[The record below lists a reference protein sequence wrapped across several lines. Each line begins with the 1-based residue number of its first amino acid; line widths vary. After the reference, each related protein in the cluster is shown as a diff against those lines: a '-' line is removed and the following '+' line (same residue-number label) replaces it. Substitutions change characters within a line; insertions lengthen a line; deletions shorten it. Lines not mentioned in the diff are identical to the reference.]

1 MLINCS
7 LYKDGIKQKNLTID
21 EISHWAGKQDHV
33 LWAAFNNVDDFLL
46 DKIQGIFKLNE
57 LAVEDT
63 GQPVDF
69 AEQNQI
75 PRIVEYQ
82 NTIFIMANLLEYKNN
97 QIEAGEMTLF
107 VGSNY
112 ILSFRKNSE
121 HRFTNV
127 RDRCER
133 EPDLLKMGPGYIL
146 YAILDEIVD
155 RYFPLLNRIEDE
167 MAMIEK
173 EIFKKKDTKKI
184 IEKLFQLKTQ
194 TTDLR
199 HATIPLSEVLG
210 KLHGGR
216 VPTVC
221 MNLQDYFNDIHNHL
235 IRINKSIENF
245 RDGITTS
252 VQVSLALAT
261 IEKSETTKKLAA
273 WAAIFGVC
281 TTGVGIWGMNFKHM
295 PELDWQYGYPL
306 SLLIIFGAAY
316 HVYRK
321 FKKSGWL

>member
-316 HVYRK
+316 YVYKK

>member
-21 EISHWAGKQDHV
+21 EISHWAGKQDNV

-316 HVYRK
+316 YVYRK

>member
-146 YAILDEIVD
+146 YAILDEVVD

-173 EIFKKKDTKKI
+173 EIFTKKDTKKL

-199 HATIPLSEVLG
+199 HATMPLSEVLG

-216 VPTVC
+216 VPAVC
-221 MNLQDYFNDIHNHL
+221 MNVQDYFNDIHNHL

-252 VQVSLALAT
+252 VQVSLALVT
-261 IEKSETTKKLAA
+261 IEESETTKKLAA

-306 SLLIIFGAAY
+306 SLLIIFGAAFY
-316 HVYRK
+316 IYRK

>member
-7 LYKDGIKQKNLTID
+7 LYKDGIKQKILTID

-146 YAILDEIVD
+146 YAILDEVVD

-173 EIFKKKDTKKI
+173 EIFTKKDTKKL

-221 MNLQDYFNDIHNHL
+221 MNVQDYFNDIHNHL

-316 HVYRK
+316 YVYRK

>member
-7 LYKDGIKQKNLTID
+7 LYKEGIKQKNLTLE
-21 EISHWAGKQDHV
+21 EIPQWIEKSDHII
-33 LWAAFNNVDDFLL
+33 WAAFHNIDNQTLDF
-46 DKIQGIFKLNE
+46 IQNIFKLND

-63 GQPVDF
+63 GQTLDI
-69 AEQNQI
+69 AEANQS

-82 NTIFIMANLLEYKNN
+82 NTIFIMAHLLEYKNDR
-97 QIEAGEMTLF
+97 IETGEMTLF

-121 HRFTNV
+121 HKFANV
-127 RDRCER
+127 RNRCEM
-133 EPDLLKMGPGYIL
+133 ESELLKIGVGFIL

-155 RYFPLLNRIEDE
+155 RYFPLLNKIEMDME
-167 MAMIEK
+167 LIEK
-173 EIFKKKDTKKI
+173 EMFKKKDTKKL
-184 IEKLFQLKTQ
+184 IEKLYQLKIQ

-216 VPTVC
+216 VPAVC
-221 MNLQDYFNDIHNHL
+221 VQLQDYFNDVHNHL
-235 IRINKSIENF
+235 IRINKSIESL
-245 RDGITTS
+245 RETISTS

-261 IEKSETTKKLAA
+261 IEKSEVTKKLAG
-273 WAAIFGVC
+273 WAAIFAVC
-281 TTGVGIWGMNFKHM
+281 TTGTGIWGMNFEYM
-295 PELDWQYGYPL
+295 PELKFKYGYPL
-306 SLLIIFGAAY
+306 ILVLIFLAAFL
-316 HVYRK
+316 VYKK

>member
-173 EIFKKKDTKKI
+173 EIFTKKDTKKL

-221 MNLQDYFNDIHNHL
+221 MNVQDYFNDIHNHL

-316 HVYRK
+316 YVYKK

>member
-21 EISHWAGKQDHV
+21 EIPQWAGKQDHV
-33 LWAAFNNVDDFLL
+33 LWAAFNNVDDVLQ
-46 DKIQGIFKLNE
+46 DKIQSIFKLNE

-146 YAILDEIVD
+146 YAILDEVVD

-173 EIFKKKDTKKI
+173 EIFTKKDTKKL

-221 MNLQDYFNDIHNHL
+221 MNVQDYFNDIHNHL

-316 HVYRK
+316 YVYKK

>member
-1 MLINCS
+1 MFINCS

-21 EISHWAGKQDHV
+21 EIPQWAGKQDHV
-33 LWAAFNNVDDFLL
+33 LWATFNNVDDALL
-46 DKIQGIFKLNE
+46 DKIQSIFKLNE

-82 NTIFIMANLLEYKNN
+82 NTIFIMANMLEYKNN

-112 ILSFRKNSE
+112 VLSFRKNSD
-121 HRFTNV
+121 HRFANV

-133 EPDLLKMGPGYIL
+133 EPDLLKLGPGYIL

-167 MAMIEK
+167 MVMIEK
-173 EIFKKKDTKKI
+173 EMFTKKDTKRL

-221 MNLQDYFNDIHNHL
+221 MNVQDYFNDIHNHL

-316 HVYRK
+316 YVYRK

>member
-1 MLINCS
+1 MFINCS

-21 EISHWAGKQDHV
+21 EIPQWAGKQDHV
-33 LWAAFNNVDDFLL
+33 LWATFNNVDDALL
-46 DKIQGIFKLNE
+46 DKIQSIFKLNE

-82 NTIFIMANLLEYKNN
+82 NTIFIMANMLEYKNN

-112 ILSFRKNSE
+112 VLSFRKNSD
-121 HRFTNV
+121 HRFANV

-133 EPDLLKMGPGYIL
+133 EPDLLKLEPGYIL

-167 MAMIEK
+167 MMMIEK
-173 EIFKKKDTKKI
+173 EMFTKKDKKKL

-199 HATIPLSEVLG
+199 HATMPLSEVLG

-216 VPTVC
+216 VPAVC
-221 MNLQDYFNDIHNHL
+221 MNVQDYFNDIHNHL

-252 VQVSLALAT
+252 VQVSLALVT
-261 IEKSETTKKLAA
+261 IEESETTKKLAA

-306 SLLIIFGAAY
+306 SLLIIFGAAFY
-316 HVYRK
+316 IYRK

>member
-273 WAAIFGVC
+273 WALFLGYAQPVLEFG
-281 TTGVGIWGMNFKHM
+281 
-295 PELDWQYGYPL
+295 E
-306 SLLIIFGAAY
+306 
-316 HVYRK
+316 
-321 FKKSGWL
+321 

>member
-21 EISHWAGKQDHV
+21 EISQWAGKQDHV
-33 LWAAFNNVDDFLL
+33 LWAAFNNVDDALL

-146 YAILDEIVD
+146 YAILDEVVD

-173 EIFKKKDTKKI
+173 EIFTKKDTKKL

-221 MNLQDYFNDIHNHL
+221 MNVQDYFNDIHNHL

-306 SLLIIFGAAY
+306 SLLIIFGAAFY
-316 HVYRK
+316 IYRK

>member
-21 EISHWAGKQDHV
+21 EISHWADKQDHV
-33 LWAAFNNVDDFLL
+33 LWAAFNKVDDFLL
-46 DKIQGIFKLNE
+46 DKIQSIFKLNE

-316 HVYRK
+316 YVYRK

>member
-21 EISHWAGKQDHV
+21 EISQWAGKQDHV
-33 LWAAFNNVDDFLL
+33 LWAAFNNVDDALL

-146 YAILDEIVD
+146 YAILDEVVD

-173 EIFKKKDTKKI
+173 EIFTKKDTKKL

-221 MNLQDYFNDIHNHL
+221 MNVQDYFNDIHNHL

-245 RDGITTS
+245 RDSITTS

-316 HVYRK
+316 YVYRK

>member
-21 EISHWAGKQDHV
+21 EIPQWTDKQDHV
-33 LWAAFNNVDDFLL
+33 LWAAFNNADDVLL
-46 DKIQGIFKLNE
+46 DKIQDIFKLNE

-82 NTIFIMANLLEYKNN
+82 NTIFIMANMLEYKNN

-112 ILSFRKNSE
+112 VLSFRKNSD

-133 EPDLLKMGPGYIL
+133 EPDLLKLGPGYIL

-167 MAMIEK
+167 MVMIEK
-173 EIFKKKDTKKI
+173 EMFTKKDTKKL
-184 IEKLFQLKTQ
+184 IEKLYQLKTQ
-194 TTDLR
+194 TTDFR
-199 HATIPLSEVLG
+199 HATMPLSEVLG

-221 MNLQDYFNDIHNHL
+221 MNVQDYFNDIHNHL

-252 VQVSLALAT
+252 VQVSLALVT
-261 IEKSETTKKLAA
+261 IEESETTKKLAA

-316 HVYRK
+316 YIYKK

>member
-21 EISHWAGKQDHV
+21 EISQWAGKQDHV
-33 LWAAFNNVDDFLL
+33 LWAAFNNVDDALL

-173 EIFKKKDTKKI
+173 EIFTKKDTKKL

-316 HVYRK
+316 YVYRK

>member
-273 WAAIFGVC
+273 WAAIFG
-281 TTGVGIWGMNFKHM
+281 GMHNRCWNLGNEF
-295 PELDWQYGYPL
+295 
-306 SLLIIFGAAY
+306 
-316 HVYRK
+316 
-321 FKKSGWL
+321 

>member
-21 EISHWAGKQDHV
+21 EISQWAGKQDHV
-33 LWAAFNNVDDFLL
+33 LWAAFNNVDDALL

-146 YAILDEIVD
+146 YAILDEVVD

-173 EIFKKKDTKKI
+173 EIFTKKDTKKL

-221 MNLQDYFNDIHNHL
+221 MNVQDYFNDIHNHL

-316 HVYRK
+316 YVYKK

>member
-146 YAILDEIVD
+146 YAILDEVVD

-173 EIFKKKDTKKI
+173 EIFTKKDTKKL

-221 MNLQDYFNDIHNHL
+221 MNVQDYFNDIHNHL

-316 HVYRK
+316 YVYKK

>member
-146 YAILDEIVD
+146 YAILDEVVD

-173 EIFKKKDTKKI
+173 EIFTKKDTKKL

-221 MNLQDYFNDIHNHL
+221 MNVQDYFNDIHNHL

-245 RDGITTS
+245 RDSITTS

-316 HVYRK
+316 YVYRK

>member
-21 EISHWAGKQDHV
+21 EISQWAGKQDHV
-33 LWAAFNNVDDFLL
+33 LWAAFNNVDDALL

-173 EIFKKKDTKKI
+173 EIFTKKDTKKL

-221 MNLQDYFNDIHNHL
+221 MNVQDYFNDIHNHL

-316 HVYRK
+316 YVYRK

>member
-21 EISHWAGKQDHV
+21 EIPQWAGKQDHV
-33 LWAAFNNVDDFLL
+33 LWATFNNVDDALL
-46 DKIQGIFKLNE
+46 DKIQSIFKLNE

-112 ILSFRKNSE
+112 VLSFRKNSD
-121 HRFTNV
+121 HRFANV

-133 EPDLLKMGPGYIL
+133 EPDLLKLGPGYIL

-167 MAMIEK
+167 MVMIEK
-173 EIFKKKDTKKI
+173 EMFTKKDKKKL

-199 HATIPLSEVLG
+199 HATMPLSEVLG

-216 VPTVC
+216 VPAVC
-221 MNLQDYFNDIHNHL
+221 MNVQDYFNDIHNHL

-252 VQVSLALAT
+252 VQVSLALVT
-261 IEKSETTKKLAA
+261 IEESETTKKLAA

-316 HVYRK
+316 YVYRK

>member
-33 LWAAFNNVDDFLL
+33 LWAAFNNVDDVLL

-63 GQPVDF
+63 GQPVNL

-112 ILSFRKNSE
+112 ILSFRKNSD

-133 EPDLLKMGPGYIL
+133 EPDLLKLGPGYIL

-167 MAMIEK
+167 MVMIEK
-173 EIFKKKDTKKI
+173 EMFTKK
-184 IEKLFQLKTQ
+184 TQ
-194 TTDLR
+194 
-199 HATIPLSEVLG
+199 
-210 KLHGGR
+210 K
-216 VPTVC
+216 
-221 MNLQDYFNDIHNHL
+221 N
-235 IRINKSIENF
+235 
-245 RDGITTS
+245 
-252 VQVSLALAT
+252 
-261 IEKSETTKKLAA
+261 
-273 WAAIFGVC
+273 
-281 TTGVGIWGMNFKHM
+281 
-295 PELDWQYGYPL
+295 
-306 SLLIIFGAAY
+306 
-316 HVYRK
+316 
-321 FKKSGWL
+321 

>member
-21 EISHWAGKQDHV
+21 EIPQWAGKQDHV
-33 LWAAFNNVDDFLL
+33 LWATFNNVDDALL
-46 DKIQGIFKLNE
+46 DKIQSIFKLNE

-82 NTIFIMANLLEYKNN
+82 NTIFIMANMLEYKNN

-112 ILSFRKNSE
+112 VLSFRKNSD
-121 HRFTNV
+121 HRFANV

-133 EPDLLKMGPGYIL
+133 EPDLLKLGPGYIL

-167 MAMIEK
+167 MVMIEK
-173 EIFKKKDTKKI
+173 EMFTKKDKKKL

-199 HATIPLSEVLG
+199 HATMPLSEVLG

-216 VPTVC
+216 VPAVC
-221 MNLQDYFNDIHNHL
+221 MNVQDYFNDIHNHL

-252 VQVSLALAT
+252 VQVSLALVT
-261 IEKSETTKKLAA
+261 IEESETTKKLAA

-306 SLLIIFGAAY
+306 SLLIIFGAAFY
-316 HVYRK
+316 IYRK

>member
-21 EISHWAGKQDHV
+21 EISQWAGKQDHV

-316 HVYRK
+316 YVYRK

>member
-146 YAILDEIVD
+146 YAILDEVVD

-173 EIFKKKDTKKI
+173 EIFTKKDTKKL

-221 MNLQDYFNDIHNHL
+221 MNVQDYFNDIHNHL

-316 HVYRK
+316 YVYRK

>member
-33 LWAAFNNVDDFLL
+33 LWAAFNNVDDALL

-146 YAILDEIVD
+146 YAILDEVVD

-173 EIFKKKDTKKI
+173 EIFTKKDTKKL

-316 HVYRK
+316 YVYRK

>member
-146 YAILDEIVD
+146 YAILDEVVD

-173 EIFKKKDTKKI
+173 EIFTKKDTKKL

-316 HVYRK
+316 YVYRK

>member
-21 EISHWAGKQDHV
+21 EIPQWAGKQDHV
-33 LWAAFNNVDDFLL
+33 LWATFNNVDDALL
-46 DKIQGIFKLNE
+46 DKIQSIFKLNE

-75 PRIVEYQ
+75 PRMVEYQ

-112 ILSFRKNSE
+112 ILSFRKNSD
-121 HRFTNV
+121 HRFANV

-133 EPDLLKMGPGYIL
+133 EPDLLKLGPGYIL

-167 MAMIEK
+167 MVMIEK
-173 EIFKKKDTKKI
+173 EMFTKKDKKKL

-199 HATIPLSEVLG
+199 HATMPLSEVLG

-216 VPTVC
+216 VPAVC
-221 MNLQDYFNDIHNHL
+221 MNVQDYFNDIHNHL

-252 VQVSLALAT
+252 VQVSLALVT
-261 IEKSETTKKLAA
+261 IEESETTKKLAA

-306 SLLIIFGAAY
+306 SLLIIFGAAFY
-316 HVYRK
+316 IYRK

>member
-21 EISHWAGKQDHV
+21 EISHWADKQDHV
-33 LWAAFNNVDDFLL
+33 LWAAFNKVDDILL
-46 DKIQGIFKLNE
+46 DKIQSIFKLNE

-316 HVYRK
+316 YVYRK

>member
-21 EISHWAGKQDHV
+21 EISHWAGKQDHI

-146 YAILDEIVD
+146 YAILDEVVD

-173 EIFKKKDTKKI
+173 EIFTKKDTKKL

-199 HATIPLSEVLG
+199 HATMPLSEVLG

-216 VPTVC
+216 VPAVC
-221 MNLQDYFNDIHNHL
+221 MNVQDYFNDIHNHL

-252 VQVSLALAT
+252 VQVSLALVT
-261 IEKSETTKKLAA
+261 IEESETTKKLAA

-316 HVYRK
+316 YVYRK

>member
-21 EISHWAGKQDHV
+21 EIPQWTDKQDHV
-33 LWAAFNNVDDFLL
+33 LWAAFNNADDVLL
-46 DKIQGIFKLNE
+46 DKIQDIFKLNE

-82 NTIFIMANLLEYKNN
+82 NTIFIMANMLEYKNN

-112 ILSFRKNSE
+112 VLSFRKNSD

-133 EPDLLKMGPGYIL
+133 EPDLLKLGPGYIL

-167 MAMIEK
+167 MVMIEK
-173 EIFKKKDTKKI
+173 EMFTKKDTKKL
-184 IEKLFQLKTQ
+184 IEKLYQLKTQ

-199 HATIPLSEVLG
+199 HATMPLSEVLG

-221 MNLQDYFNDIHNHL
+221 MNVQDYFNDIHNHL

-252 VQVSLALAT
+252 VQVSLALVT
-261 IEKSETTKKLAA
+261 IEESETTKKLAA

-316 HVYRK
+316 YIYKK

>member
-33 LWAAFNNVDDFLL
+33 LWAAFNNVDDSLL

-173 EIFKKKDTKKI
+173 EIFTKKDTKKL

-221 MNLQDYFNDIHNHL
+221 MNVQDYFNDIHNHL

-316 HVYRK
+316 YVYRK

>member
-7 LYKDGIKQKNLTID
+7 IYKEGIKQKNLSLG
-21 EISHWAGKQDHV
+21 EIEEWLSKPDHF
-33 LWAAFNNVDDFLL
+33 LWAAFYNIDNETL
-46 DKIQGIFKLNE
+46 DRVQTIFKLND

-63 GQPVDF
+63 GQTLDI
-69 AEQNQI
+69 AELDQI

-82 NTIFIMANLLEYKNN
+82 NTIFIMAHLLEYKNN
-97 QIEAGEMTLF
+97 QIESGEMTVF
-107 VGSNY
+107 VGTNY

-121 HRFTNV
+121 HKFSNV

-133 EPDLLKMGPGYIL
+133 EPELLKLGVGFIL

-155 RYFPLLNRIEDE
+155 RYFPLLNKIEIDME
-167 MAMIEK
+167 LIEK
-173 EIFKKKDTKKI
+173 EMFKKKDTKKL
-184 IEKLFQLKTQ
+184 IEKLYQLKIQ

-216 VPTVC
+216 VPSVC
-221 MNLQDYFNDIHNHL
+221 VNLQDYFNDIHNHL
-235 IRINKSIENF
+235 IRINKSIESL
-245 RDGITTS
+245 RDTISTS

-261 IEKSETTKKLAA
+261 IEKSEITKKLAG
-273 WAAIFGVC
+273 WAAIFAVC
-281 TTGVGIWGMNFKHM
+281 TTGTGIWGMNFEYM
-295 PELDWQYGYPL
+295 PELKFKYGYPL
-306 SLLIIFGAAY
+306 ILVFIFLVAFF
-316 HVYRK
+316 VYRK

>member
-21 EISHWAGKQDHV
+21 EISQWAGKQDHV
-33 LWAAFNNVDDFLL
+33 LWAAFNNVDDALL

-146 YAILDEIVD
+146 YAILDEVVD

-173 EIFKKKDTKKI
+173 EIFTKKDTKKL

-221 MNLQDYFNDIHNHL
+221 MNVQDYFNDIHNHL

-316 HVYRK
+316 YVYRK

>member
-146 YAILDEIVD
+146 YAILDEVVD

-173 EIFKKKDTKKI
+173 EIFTKKDTKKL

-221 MNLQDYFNDIHNHL
+221 MNVQDYFNDIHNHL

-306 SLLIIFGAAY
+306 SLLIIFGAAFY
-316 HVYRK
+316 IYRK

>member
-252 VQVSLALAT
+252 VQVS
-261 IEKSETTKKLAA
+261 
-273 WAAIFGVC
+273 
-281 TTGVGIWGMNFKHM
+281 
-295 PELDWQYGYPL
+295 
-306 SLLIIFGAAY
+306 
-316 HVYRK
+316 
-321 FKKSGWL
+321 

>member
-21 EISHWAGKQDHV
+21 EISHWADKQDHV
-33 LWAAFNNVDDFLL
+33 LWAAFNKVDDILL
-46 DKIQGIFKLNE
+46 DKIQSIFKLNE

-281 TTGVGIWGMNFKHM
+281 TTGVGIWGMNFKYM

-316 HVYRK
+316 YVYRK

>member
-21 EISHWAGKQDHV
+21 EIPQWAGKQDHV
-33 LWAAFNNVDDFLL
+33 LWATFNNVDDVLQ
-46 DKIQGIFKLNE
+46 DKIQSIFKLNE

-146 YAILDEIVD
+146 YAILDEVVD

-173 EIFKKKDTKKI
+173 EIFTKKDTKKL

-221 MNLQDYFNDIHNHL
+221 MNVQDYFNDIHNHL

-306 SLLIIFGAAY
+306 SLLIIFGAAFY
-316 HVYRK
+316 IYRK

>member
-21 EISHWAGKQDHV
+21 EISHWADKQDHV
-33 LWAAFNNVDDFLL
+33 LWAAFNKVDDILL
-46 DKIQGIFKLNE
+46 DKIQSIFKLNE

-281 TTGVGIWGMNFKHM
+281 TTGVGIWGMNFKRM

-316 HVYRK
+316 YVYRK